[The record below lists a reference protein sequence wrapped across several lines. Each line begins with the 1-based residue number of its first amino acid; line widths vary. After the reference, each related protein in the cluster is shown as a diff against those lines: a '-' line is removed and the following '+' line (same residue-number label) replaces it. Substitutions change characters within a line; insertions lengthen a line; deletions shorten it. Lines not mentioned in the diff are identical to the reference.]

1 MYVINIL
8 LGDLMDFISVLFR
21 TFIFYVVMNIF
32 YRIIGKREIGEL
44 KVIDLVLSMLLA
56 DVFAIGIENYDE
68 NIFMTFLP
76 VLLLVVMQLIVSK
89 YSFRYEKVRK
99 FVDGEPS
106 IIINRGK
113 VNFQEMLKQRYN
125 LDDLLME
132 LRSQG
137 VKSIEEVFYAVLE
150 VSGRLSVFK
159 KDEGVDYPLPLILDG
174 KVDEEVLLQIGKD
187 KEWLDEVINKEGYVL
202 KDIFYAFYRNN
213 EVFFIKN
220 QNK

>member
-1 MYVINIL
+1 
-8 LGDLMDFISVLFR
+8 MDFINVVFR
-21 TFIFYVVMNIF
+21 TFVFYVVMNIF
-32 YRIIGKREIGEL
+32 YRIMGKREIGEL
-44 KVIDLVLSMLLA
+44 KIIDLVLSMLLA
-56 DVFAIGIENYDE
+56 DVFAIGIENYEE

-76 VLLLVVMQLIVSK
+76 VLLLVVMQIIVSK
-89 YSFRYEKVRK
+89 YSFKYEKVRR
-99 FVDGEPS
+99 FIDGEPS

-137 VKSIEEVFYAVLE
+137 IKSIEEVFYAVLE
-150 VSGRLSVFK
+150 VSGRLSIFT
-159 KDEGVDYPLPLILDG
+159 KDDGSEYPLPVILDG
-174 KVDEEVLLQIGKD
+174 KVDEEVLYQIGKD
-187 KEWLDEVINKEGYVL
+187 PDWLEEIISKEGYIL

-213 EVFFIKN
+213 ELFFIKN

>member
-1 MYVINIL
+1 
-8 LGDLMDFISVLFR
+8 MDFINVVFR
-21 TFIFYVVMNIF
+21 TFVFYVVMNIF
-32 YRIIGKREIGEL
+32 YRIMGKREIGEL
-44 KVIDLVLSMLLA
+44 KIIDLVLSMLLA
-56 DVFAIGIENYDE
+56 DVFAIGIENYEE

-76 VLLLVVMQLIVSK
+76 VLLLVVMQIIVSK
-89 YSFRYEKVRK
+89 YSFKYEKVRR
-99 FVDGEPS
+99 FIDGEPS

-137 VKSIEEVFYAVLE
+137 IKSIEEVFYAVLE
-150 VSGRLSVFK
+150 VSGRLSIFT
-159 KDEGVDYPLPLILDG
+159 KDDSGEYPLPVILDG
-174 KVDEEVLLQIGKD
+174 KVVEEVLYQIGKD
-187 KEWLDEVINKEGYVL
+187 PDWLEEIISKEGYIL

-213 EVFFIKN
+213 ELFFIKN

>member
-1 MYVINIL
+1 MDLVNI
-8 LGDLMDFISVLFR
+8 LFR

-32 YRIIGKREIGEL
+32 YRIMGKREIGEL

-56 DVFAIGIENYDE
+56 DVFAIGIENYKE

-76 VLLLVVMQLIVSK
+76 VLLLVLMQIIVSK
-89 YSFRYEKVRK
+89 YSFKYEKVRK
-99 FVDGEPS
+99 FIDGEPS

-137 VKSIEEVFYAVLE
+137 IKSIEEVFYAVLE
-150 VSGRLSVFK
+150 VSGRLSVFT
-159 KDEGVDYPLPLILDG
+159 KDMNVEYPLPVILDG
-174 KVDEEVLLQIGKD
+174 KVDEEVLYQIGKNND
-187 KEWLDEVINKEGYVL
+187 WLDEVINKEGYSL
-202 KDIFYAFYRNN
+202 KEIFYAFYRNN
-213 EVFFIKN
+213 ELFIIKN

>member
-1 MYVINIL
+1 MDLVNI
-8 LGDLMDFISVLFR
+8 LFR

-32 YRIIGKREIGEL
+32 YRIMGKREIGEL

-56 DVFAIGIENYDE
+56 DVFAIGIENYKE

-76 VLLLVVMQLIVSK
+76 VLLLVFMQIIVSK
-89 YSFRYEKVRK
+89 YSFKYEKVRK
-99 FVDGEPS
+99 FIDGEPS

-137 VKSIEEVFYAVLE
+137 IKSIEEVFYAVLE
-150 VSGRLSVFK
+150 VSGRLSVFT
-159 KDEGVDYPLPLILDG
+159 KDANVEYPLPVILDG
-174 KVDEEVLLQIGKD
+174 KVDEEVLYQIGKNND
-187 KEWLDEVINKEGYVL
+187 WLNEVINKEGYSL
-202 KDIFYAFYRNN
+202 KEIFYAFYRNN
-213 EVFFIKN
+213 ELFIIKN

>member
-1 MYVINIL
+1 MDLVNI
-8 LGDLMDFISVLFR
+8 LFR
-21 TFIFYVVMNIF
+21 TFIFYIVMNIF
-32 YRIIGKREIGEL
+32 YRIMGKREIGEL

-56 DVFAIGIENYDE
+56 DVFAIGIENYKE

-76 VLLLVVMQLIVSK
+76 VLLLVFMQIIVSK
-89 YSFRYEKVRK
+89 YSFKYEKVRK
-99 FVDGEPS
+99 FIDGEPS

-137 VKSIEEVFYAVLE
+137 IKSIEEVFYAVLE
-150 VSGRLSVFK
+150 VSGRLSIFT
-159 KDEGVDYPLPLILDG
+159 KDDSGEYPLPVILDG
-174 KVDEEVLLQIGKD
+174 KVDEDVLYQIGKNSD
-187 KEWLDEVINKEGYVL
+187 WLEEIISKEGYII

-213 EVFFIKN
+213 ELFFIKN

>member
-1 MYVINIL
+1 MDYIN
-8 LGDLMDFISVLFR
+8 VVFR
-21 TFIFYVVMNIF
+21 TFVFYIVMNIF

-44 KVIDLVLSMLLA
+44 KIIDLVLSMLLV
-56 DVFAIGIENYDE
+56 DVFAIGIENYEE

-76 VLLLVVMQLIVSK
+76 VLLIVVMQIIVSK
-89 YSFRYEKVRK
+89 YSFKYEKVRR
-99 FVDGEPS
+99 FIDGEPS
-106 IIINRGK
+106 VIINRGK

-137 VKSIEEVFYAVLE
+137 IKSIEEVFYAVLE
-150 VSGRLSVFK
+150 VSGRLSIFT
-159 KDEGVDYPLPLILDG
+159 KDDSGEYPLPVILDG
-174 KVDEEVLLQIGKD
+174 KVDEDVLYQIGKNSD
-187 KEWLDEVINKEGYVL
+187 WLEELISKEGYII

-213 EVFFIKN
+213 ELFFIKN

>member
-1 MYVINIL
+1 
-8 LGDLMDFISVLFR
+8 
-21 TFIFYVVMNIF
+21 MNIF

-44 KVIDLVLSMLLA
+44 KIIDLVLSMLLV
-56 DVFAIGIENYDE
+56 DVFAIGIENYEE

-76 VLLLVVMQLIVSK
+76 VLLIVVMQIIVSK
-89 YSFRYEKVRK
+89 YSFKYEKVRR
-99 FVDGEPS
+99 FIDGEPS
-106 IIINRGK
+106 VIINRGK

-137 VKSIEEVFYAVLE
+137 IKSIEEVFYAVLE
-150 VSGRLSVFK
+150 VSGRLSIFT
-159 KDEGVDYPLPLILDG
+159 KDDSGEYPLPVILDG
-174 KVDEEVLLQIGKD
+174 KVDEDVLYQIGKNSD
-187 KEWLDEVINKEGYVL
+187 WLEELISKEGYII

-213 EVFFIKN
+213 ELFFIKN

>member
-1 MYVINIL
+1 
-8 LGDLMDFISVLFR
+8 MDFINVVFR
-21 TFIFYVVMNIF
+21 TFVFYIVMNIF

-44 KVIDLVLSMLLA
+44 KIIDLVLSMLLV
-56 DVFAIGIENYDE
+56 DVFAIGIENYEE

-76 VLLLVVMQLIVSK
+76 VLLIVVMQIIVSK
-89 YSFRYEKVRK
+89 YSFKYEKVRR
-99 FVDGEPS
+99 FIDGEPS
-106 IIINRGK
+106 VIINRGK

-137 VKSIEEVFYAVLE
+137 IKSIEEVFYAVLE
-150 VSGRLSVFK
+150 VSGRLSIFT
-159 KDEGVDYPLPLILDG
+159 KDDSGEYPLPVILDG
-174 KVDEEVLLQIGKD
+174 KVDEDVLYQIGKNSD
-187 KEWLDEVINKEGYVL
+187 WLEELISKEGYII

-213 EVFFIKN
+213 ELFFIKN

>member
-1 MYVINIL
+1 
-8 LGDLMDFISVLFR
+8 MDFINVVFR
-21 TFIFYVVMNIF
+21 TFVFYIVMNIF

-44 KVIDLVLSMLLA
+44 KIIDLVLSMLLV
-56 DVFAIGIENYDE
+56 DVFAIGIENYEE

-76 VLLLVVMQLIVSK
+76 VLLLIVMQIIVSK
-89 YSFRYEKVRK
+89 YSFKYEKVRR
-99 FVDGEPS
+99 FIDGEPS
-106 IIINRGK
+106 VIINRGK

-137 VKSIEEVFYAVLE
+137 IKSIEEVFYAVLE
-150 VSGRLSVFK
+150 VSGRLSIFT
-159 KDEGVDYPLPLILDG
+159 KDDSGEYPLPVILDG
-174 KVDEEVLLQIGKD
+174 KVDEDVLYQIGKNSD
-187 KEWLDEVINKEGYVL
+187 WLEEVISKEGYII

-213 EVFFIKN
+213 ELFFIKN

>member
-1 MYVINIL
+1 MDLINI
-8 LGDLMDFISVLFR
+8 LFR

-32 YRIIGKREIGEL
+32 YRIMGKREIGEL

-56 DVFAIGIENYDE
+56 DVFAIGIENYKE

-76 VLLLVVMQLIVSK
+76 VLLLVFMQIIVSK
-89 YSFRYEKVRK
+89 YSFKYEKVRK
-99 FVDGEPS
+99 FIDGEHS

-137 VKSIEEVFYAVLE
+137 IKSIEEVFYAVLE
-150 VSGRLSVFK
+150 VSGRLSIFT
-159 KDEGVDYPLPLILDG
+159 KDMNVEYPLPVILDG
-174 KVDEEVLLQIGKD
+174 KVDEEVLYQIGKNND
-187 KEWLDEVINKEGYVL
+187 WLDEVINKEGYSL
-202 KDIFYAFYRNN
+202 KEIFYAFYRNN
-213 EVFFIKN
+213 ELFIIKN

>member
-1 MYVINIL
+1 
-8 LGDLMDFISVLFR
+8 MDFINVVFR
-21 TFIFYVVMNIF
+21 TFVFYIVMNIF

-44 KVIDLVLSMLLA
+44 KIIDLVLSMLLV
-56 DVFAIGIENYDE
+56 DVFAIGIENYEE

-76 VLLLVVMQLIVSK
+76 VLLLIVMQIIVSK
-89 YSFRYEKVRK
+89 YSFKYEKVRR
-99 FVDGEPS
+99 FIDGEPS
-106 IIINRGK
+106 VIINRGK

-137 VKSIEEVFYAVLE
+137 IKSIEEVFYAVLE
-150 VSGRLSVFK
+150 VSGRLSIFT
-159 KDEGVDYPLPLILDG
+159 KDDSGEYPLPVILDG
-174 KVDEEVLLQIGKD
+174 KVDEDVLYQIGKNSD
-187 KEWLDEVINKEGYVL
+187 WLEEIISKEGYII

-213 EVFFIKN
+213 ELFFIKN

>member
-1 MYVINIL
+1 M
-8 LGDLMDFISVLFR
+8 
-21 TFIFYVVMNIF
+21 
-32 YRIIGKREIGEL
+32 GKREIGEL

-56 DVFAIGIENYDE
+56 DVFAIGIENYKE

-76 VLLLVVMQLIVSK
+76 VLLLVFMQISVSI
-89 YSFRYEKVRK
+89 YSFKYEKVRK
-99 FVDGEPS
+99 FIDGEPS

-137 VKSIEEVFYAVLE
+137 IKSIEEVFYAVLE
-150 VSGRLSVFK
+150 VSGRLSVFT
-159 KDEGVDYPLPLILDG
+159 KDANVEYPLPVILDG
-174 KVDEEVLLQIGKD
+174 KVDEEVLYQIGKNND
-187 KEWLDEVINKEGYVL
+187 WLNEVINKEGYSL
-202 KDIFYAFYRNN
+202 KEIFYAFYRNN
-213 EVFFIKN
+213 ELFIIKN

>member
-1 MYVINIL
+1 MDLVNI
-8 LGDLMDFISVLFR
+8 LFR
-21 TFIFYVVMNIF
+21 TFIFYIVMNIS
-32 YRIIGKREIGEL
+32 YRIMGKREIGEL

-56 DVFAIGIENYDE
+56 DVFAIGIENYKE

-76 VLLLVVMQLIVSK
+76 VLLLVFMQIIVSK
-89 YSFRYEKVRK
+89 YSFKYEKVRK
-99 FVDGEPS
+99 FIDGEPS

-137 VKSIEEVFYAVLE
+137 IKSIEEVFYAVLE
-150 VSGRLSVFK
+150 VSGRLSVFT
-159 KDEGVDYPLPLILDG
+159 KDANVEYPLPVILDG
-174 KVDEEVLLQIGKD
+174 KVDEEVLYQIGKNND
-187 KEWLDEVINKEGYVL
+187 WLDEVINKEGYSL
-202 KDIFYAFYRNN
+202 KEIFYAFYRNN
-213 EVFFIKN
+213 ELFIIKN

>member
-1 MYVINIL
+1 
-8 LGDLMDFISVLFR
+8 MDFINVVFR
-21 TFIFYVVMNIF
+21 TFVFYIVMNIF

-44 KVIDLVLSMLLA
+44 KIIDLVLSMLLV
-56 DVFAIGIENYDE
+56 DVFAIGIENYEE

-76 VLLLVVMQLIVSK
+76 VLLLVVMQIIVSK
-89 YSFRYEKVRK
+89 YSFKYEKVRR
-99 FVDGEPS
+99 FIDGEPS
-106 IIINRGK
+106 VIINRGK

-137 VKSIEEVFYAVLE
+137 IKSIEEVFYAVLE
-150 VSGRLSVFK
+150 VSGRLSIFT
-159 KDEGVDYPLPLILDG
+159 KDDSGEYPLPVILDG
-174 KVDEEVLLQIGKD
+174 KVDEDVLYQIGKNSD
-187 KEWLDEVINKEGYVL
+187 WLEELISKEGYII

-213 EVFFIKN
+213 ELFFIKN

>member
-1 MYVINIL
+1 
-8 LGDLMDFISVLFR
+8 MDFINVVFR
-21 TFIFYVVMNIF
+21 TFVFYIIMNIF

-44 KVIDLVLSMLLA
+44 KIIDLVLSMLLV
-56 DVFAIGIENYDE
+56 DVFAIGIENYEE

-76 VLLLVVMQLIVSK
+76 VLLIVVMQIIVSK
-89 YSFRYEKVRK
+89 YSFKYEKVRR
-99 FVDGEPS
+99 FIDGEPS
-106 IIINRGK
+106 VIINRGK

-137 VKSIEEVFYAVLE
+137 IKSIEEVFYAVLE
-150 VSGRLSVFK
+150 VSGRLSIFT
-159 KDEGVDYPLPLILDG
+159 KDDSGEYPLPVILDG
-174 KVDEEVLLQIGKD
+174 KVDEDVLYQIGKNSD
-187 KEWLDEVINKEGYVL
+187 WLEEIISKEGYII

-213 EVFFIKN
+213 ELFFIKN

>member
-1 MYVINIL
+1 
-8 LGDLMDFISVLFR
+8 MDFINVVFR
-21 TFIFYVVMNIF
+21 TFVFYIIMNIF

-44 KVIDLVLSMLLA
+44 KIIDLVLSMLLA
-56 DVFAIGIENYDE
+56 DVFAIGIENYKE

-76 VLLLVVMQLIVSK
+76 VLLLVFMQIIVSK
-89 YSFRYEKVRK
+89 YSFKYEKVRK
-99 FVDGEPS
+99 FIDGEPS

-137 VKSIEEVFYAVLE
+137 IKSIEEVFYAVLE
-150 VSGRLSVFK
+150 VSGRLSVFT
-159 KDEGVDYPLPLILDG
+159 KDANVEYPLPVILDG
-174 KVDEEVLLQIGKD
+174 KVDEEVLYQIGKNND
-187 KEWLDEVINKEGYVL
+187 WLDEVINKEGYSL
-202 KDIFYAFYRNN
+202 KEIFYAFYRNN
-213 EVFFIKN
+213 ELFIIKN

>member
-1 MYVINIL
+1 MDLVNI
-8 LGDLMDFISVLFR
+8 LFR
-21 TFIFYVVMNIF
+21 TFIFYIVMNIF
-32 YRIIGKREIGEL
+32 YRIMGKREIGEL

-56 DVFAIGIENYDE
+56 DVFAIGIENYKE

-76 VLLLVVMQLIVSK
+76 VSLLVFMQIIVSK
-89 YSFRYEKVRK
+89 YSFKYEKVRK
-99 FVDGEPS
+99 FIDGEPS

-137 VKSIEEVFYAVLE
+137 IKSIEEVFYAVLE
-150 VSGRLSVFK
+150 VSGRLSVFT
-159 KDEGVDYPLPLILDG
+159 KDANVEYPLPVILDG
-174 KVDEEVLLQIGKD
+174 KVDEEVLYQIGKNND
-187 KEWLDEVINKEGYVL
+187 WLDEVINKEGYSL
-202 KDIFYAFYRNN
+202 KEIFYAFYRNN
-213 EVFFIKN
+213 ELFIIKN

>member
-1 MYVINIL
+1 
-8 LGDLMDFISVLFR
+8 MDFINVVFR
-21 TFIFYVVMNIF
+21 TFVFYIVMNIF

-56 DVFAIGIENYDE
+56 DVFAIGIENYKE

-76 VLLLVVMQLIVSK
+76 VLLLVFMQIIVSK
-89 YSFRYEKVRK
+89 YSFKYEKVRK
-99 FVDGEPS
+99 FIDGEPS

-137 VKSIEEVFYAVLE
+137 IKSIEEVFYAVLE
-150 VSGRLSVFK
+150 VSGRLSVFT
-159 KDEGVDYPLPLILDG
+159 KDANVEYPLPVILDG
-174 KVDEEVLLQIGKD
+174 KVDEDVLYQIGKNSD
-187 KEWLDEVINKEGYVL
+187 WLEEIISKEGYII

-213 EVFFIKN
+213 ELFFIKN

>member
-1 MYVINIL
+1 
-8 LGDLMDFISVLFR
+8 MDFINVVFR
-21 TFIFYVVMNIF
+21 TFVFYIIMNIF

-44 KVIDLVLSMLLA
+44 KIIDLVLSMLLA
-56 DVFAIGIENYDE
+56 DVFAIGIENYEE

-76 VLLLVVMQLIVSK
+76 VLLLVFMQIIVSK
-89 YSFRYEKVRK
+89 YSFKYEKVRK
-99 FVDGEPS
+99 FIDGEPS

-137 VKSIEEVFYAVLE
+137 IKSIEEVFYAVLE
-150 VSGRLSVFK
+150 VSGRLSVFT
-159 KDEGVDYPLPLILDG
+159 KDANVEYPLPVILDG
-174 KVDEEVLLQIGKD
+174 KVDEEVLYQIGKNND
-187 KEWLDEVINKEGYVL
+187 WLDEVINKEGYSL
-202 KDIFYAFYRNN
+202 KEIFYAFYRNN
-213 EVFFIKN
+213 ELFIIKN

>member
-1 MYVINIL
+1 
-8 LGDLMDFISVLFR
+8 MDFINVIFR
-21 TFIFYVVMNIF
+21 TFVFYIVMNIF

-44 KVIDLVLSMLLA
+44 KIIDLVLSMLLV
-56 DVFAIGIENYDE
+56 DVFAIGIENYEE

-76 VLLLVVMQLIVSK
+76 VLLLVVMQIIVSK
-89 YSFRYEKVRK
+89 YSFKYEKVRR
-99 FVDGEPS
+99 FIDGEPS
-106 IIINRGK
+106 VIINRGK

-137 VKSIEEVFYAVLE
+137 IKSIEEVFYAVLE
-150 VSGRLSVFK
+150 VSGRLSIFT
-159 KDEGVDYPLPLILDG
+159 KDDRGEYPLPVILDG
-174 KVDEEVLLQIGKD
+174 KVDEDVLYQIGKNSD
-187 KEWLDEVINKEGYVL
+187 WLEEIISKEGYII

-213 EVFFIKN
+213 ELFFIKN

>member
-1 MYVINIL
+1 
-8 LGDLMDFISVLFR
+8 MDFINVVFR
-21 TFIFYVVMNIF
+21 TFVFYIVMNIF

-44 KVIDLVLSMLLA
+44 KIIDLVLSMLLV
-56 DVFAIGIENYDE
+56 DVFAIGIENYEE

-76 VLLLVVMQLIVSK
+76 VLLIVVMQIIVSK
-89 YSFRYEKVRK
+89 YSFKYEKVRR
-99 FVDGEPS
+99 FIDGEPS
-106 IIINRGK
+106 VIINRGK

-137 VKSIEEVFYAVLE
+137 IKSIEEVFYAVLE
-150 VSGRLSVFK
+150 VSGRLSIFT
-159 KDEGVDYPLPLILDG
+159 KDDSGEYPLPVILDG
-174 KVDEEVLLQIGKD
+174 KVDEDVLYQIGKNSD
-187 KEWLDEVINKEGYVL
+187 WLEEIISKEGYII

-213 EVFFIKN
+213 ELFFIKN

>member
-1 MYVINIL
+1 MDLVNI
-8 LGDLMDFISVLFR
+8 LFR

-32 YRIIGKREIGEL
+32 YRIMGKREIGEL

-56 DVFAIGIENYDE
+56 DVFAVGIENYKE

-76 VLLLVVMQLIVSK
+76 VLLLVFMQIIVSK
-89 YSFRYEKVRK
+89 YSFKYEKVRK
-99 FVDGEPS
+99 FIDGEPS

-137 VKSIEEVFYAVLE
+137 IKSIEEVFYAVLE
-150 VSGRLSVFK
+150 VSGRLSVFT
-159 KDEGVDYPLPLILDG
+159 KDANVEYPLPVILDG
-174 KVDEEVLLQIGKD
+174 KVDEEVLYQIGKNND
-187 KEWLDEVINKEGYVL
+187 WLDEVINKEGYSL
-202 KDIFYAFYRNN
+202 KEIFYAFYRNN
-213 EVFFIKN
+213 ELFIIKN

>member
-1 MYVINIL
+1 
-8 LGDLMDFISVLFR
+8 MDFINVVFR
-21 TFIFYVVMNIF
+21 TFVFYIVMNIF

-44 KVIDLVLSMLLA
+44 KIIDLVLSMLLV
-56 DVFAIGIENYDE
+56 DVFAIGIENYEE

-76 VLLLVVMQLIVSK
+76 VLLLVVMQIIVSK
-89 YSFRYEKVRK
+89 YSFKYEKVRR
-99 FVDGEPS
+99 FIDGEPS
-106 IIINRGK
+106 VIINRGK

-137 VKSIEEVFYAVLE
+137 IKSIEEVFYAVLE
-150 VSGRLSVFK
+150 VSGRLSIFT
-159 KDEGVDYPLPLILDG
+159 KDDSGEYPLPVILDG
-174 KVDEEVLLQIGKD
+174 KVDEDVLYQIGKNSD
-187 KEWLDEVINKEGYVL
+187 WLEEIISKEGYII

-213 EVFFIKN
+213 ELFFIKN

>member
-1 MYVINIL
+1 MDYIN
-8 LGDLMDFISVLFR
+8 VVFR
-21 TFIFYVVMNIF
+21 TFVFYIVMNIF

-44 KVIDLVLSMLLA
+44 KIIDLVLSMLLV
-56 DVFAIGIENYDE
+56 DVFAIGIENYEE

-76 VLLLVVMQLIVSK
+76 VLLLVVMQIIVSK
-89 YSFRYEKVRK
+89 YSFKYEKVRR
-99 FVDGEPS
+99 FIDGEPS
-106 IIINRGK
+106 VIINRGK

-137 VKSIEEVFYAVLE
+137 IKSIEEVFYAVLE
-150 VSGRLSVFK
+150 VSGRLSIFT
-159 KDEGVDYPLPLILDG
+159 KDDSGEYPLPVILDG
-174 KVDEEVLLQIGKD
+174 KVDEDVLYQIGKNSD
-187 KEWLDEVINKEGYVL
+187 WLEEIISKEGYII

-213 EVFFIKN
+213 ELFFIKN

>member
-1 MYVINIL
+1 MDYIN
-8 LGDLMDFISVLFR
+8 VVFR
-21 TFIFYVVMNIF
+21 TFVFYIVMNIF

-44 KVIDLVLSMLLA
+44 KIIDLVLSMLLV
-56 DVFAIGIENYDE
+56 DVFAIGIENYEE

-76 VLLLVVMQLIVSK
+76 VLLLIFMQIIVSK
-89 YSFRYEKVRK
+89 YSFKYEKVRR
-99 FVDGEPS
+99 FIDGEPS
-106 IIINRGK
+106 VIINRGK

-137 VKSIEEVFYAVLE
+137 IKSIEEVFYAVLE
-150 VSGRLSVFK
+150 VSGRLSIFT
-159 KDEGVDYPLPLILDG
+159 KDDSGEYPLPVILDG
-174 KVDEEVLLQIGKD
+174 KVDEDVLYQIGKNSD
-187 KEWLDEVINKEGYVL
+187 WLEEIISKEGYII

-213 EVFFIKN
+213 ELFFIKN

>member
-1 MYVINIL
+1 
-8 LGDLMDFISVLFR
+8 MDFINVFFR
-21 TFIFYVVMNIF
+21 TFVFYIVMNIF

-44 KVIDLVLSMLLA
+44 KIIDLVLSMLLV
-56 DVFAIGIENYDE
+56 DVFAIGIENYEE

-76 VLLLVVMQLIVSK
+76 VLLLAVMQIIISK
-89 YSFRYEKVRK
+89 YSFKYEKVRR
-99 FVDGEPS
+99 FIDGEPS
-106 IIINRGK
+106 VIINRGK

-137 VKSIEEVFYAVLE
+137 IKSIEEVFYAVLE
-150 VSGRLSVFK
+150 VSGRLSIFT
-159 KDEGVDYPLPLILDG
+159 KDDSGEYPLPVILDG
-174 KVDEEVLLQIGKD
+174 KVDEDVLYQIGKNSD
-187 KEWLDEVINKEGYVL
+187 WLEEITSKEGYII

-213 EVFFIKN
+213 ELFFIKN